1 MQRPPSESLTV
12 PTPRVN
18 LSDYNSSQRR
28 EETTRSTESRTLGAC
43 STASKHQVAETEIV
57 DAVRVLDQTSKKTV
71 NEVTVGDRDEHQHHL
86 EIEKQTGEVTLRNH
100 RQRTLTGTYQAK
112 ALGAVGEVQVT
123 EELQDGVQERDE
135 NSEAGE
141 TTLDILLLAGG
152 HGRRRRS
159 WMQRWRII
167 GVVVLG
173 TGRQKARLMQML
185 LRQLKTIST

>member
-12 PTPRVN
+12 QTPKVN

-28 EETTRSTESRTLGAC
+28 EETTHSTESRTLGAC
-43 STASKHQVAETEIV
+43 STASKHQVAETEI
-57 DAVRVLDQTSKKTV
+57 DAARVLDQTSRKTV
-71 NEVTVGDRDEHQHHL
+71 NEVTVGDRDEHQRLL

-112 ALGAVGEVQVT
+112 ALGAVGEAQVT
-123 EELQDGVQERDE
+123 EELQGVVQGRGESSDRE
-135 NSEAGE
+135 E

-152 HGRRRRS
+152 RGRRRRS
-159 WMQRWRII
+159 WMQRWRTI
-167 GVVVLG
+167 GVVLPG
-173 TGRQKARLMQML
+173 TGQQKARLMQVL